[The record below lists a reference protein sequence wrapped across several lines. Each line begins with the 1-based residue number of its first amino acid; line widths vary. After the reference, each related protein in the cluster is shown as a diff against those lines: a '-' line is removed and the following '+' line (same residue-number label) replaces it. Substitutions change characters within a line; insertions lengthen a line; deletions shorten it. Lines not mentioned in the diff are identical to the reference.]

1 MFGCVAF
8 NKVTSPHLRKLN
20 DCRTPVV
27 FIGYEQGSKVS
38 RFYNPASGHAVVSK
52 DAIFDE

>member
-1 MFGCVAF
+1 
-8 NKVTSPHLRKLN
+8 
-20 DCRTPVV
+20 VV